1 MRSSTLFLICIFSL
15 LFINVSL
22 AAEDD
27 PVLAQTGEIVFRQS
41 DLDKLLSF
49 SPPYIMEQLK
59 QNPERKVMLIK
70 RIMHQKILADMARK
84 EGFDQEAEVKEQMKY
99 LLDDFLSKEYILQAV
114 VETVTVTDEEIE
126 AYYTLNKK
134 ELTDPEQVKARH
146 ILIKVPFGASEE
158 AKNKAMKK
166 AGDILGWLK
175 DGEKFETLAEQYSE
189 DPATKKTG
197 GELGYFPRGRMAK
210 PFEKAAFSMK
220 PGEISQVVETDFGY
234 HIIQVEDRKEAVVM
248 PFEEVKDLIGKKIK
262 DSRVSKA
269 VEEFVKN
276 AAEEAGLEIFEDRIK
291 GVKGIKDK

>member
-59 QNPERKVMLIK
+59 QNPERKIMLIK

-99 LLDDFLSKEYILQAV
+99 LIDDFLSKEYMLHAA

-134 ELTDPEQVKARH
+134 EFTDPEQVKARH

-166 AGDILGWLK
+166 AGDILWWLK

-248 PFEEVKDLIGKKIK
+248 PFEEVKDLIGKKMK

>member
-27 PVLAQTGEIVFRQS
+27 HVLAQAGEIVFRQS

-99 LLDDFLSKEYILQAV
+99 LIDDFLSKEYMLHAA

-166 AGDILGWLK
+166 AGDILWWLK

-276 AAEEAGLEIFEDRIK
+276 DAEEAGLEIFEDRIK
-291 GVKGIKDK
+291 GVKGITDK

>member
-1 MRSSTLFLICIFSL
+1 
-15 LFINVSL
+15 
-22 AAEDD
+22 
-27 PVLAQTGEIVFRQS
+27 
-41 DLDKLLSF
+41 
-49 SPPYIMEQLK
+49 MEQLK

-70 RIMHQKILADMARK
+70 RIMHQKIMADMARK

-134 ELTDPEQVKARH
+134 EFTDPEQVKARH

-175 DGEKFETLAEQYSE
+175 DGEKFETLTEQYSE

-248 PFEEVKDLIGKKIK
+248 PFEEVKDLIGKKMK